1 MKNVQTPPKADPHIS
16 ADLCRSHARTLSRRH
31 KGFKQLIKSI
41 GPLKIKVPIWQSID
55 SAVLYSVV
63 GQMLSASA
71 SASILK
77 RLYSRCSTPK
87 KIIEW
92 AHRTRNV
99 QGALCGVSQRK
110 RRALSEWLIY
120 KKGNSKRWLKWTN
133 SHLDLYREDITG
145 IWGFGDWSADM
156 IGIFYLGRMDIWPK
170 SDTGLLRA
178 CREVINTGNQQTIM
192 RLVKDCETTAAL
204 YLWEYLDRKI
214 KLA

>member
-1 MKNVQTPPKADPHIS
+1 MENIQTPPKAKSRIS
-16 ADLCRSHARTLSRRH
+16 ADLYRSHARKLSRRH
-31 KGFKQLIKSI
+31 KGFKQLVKSI

-55 SAVLYSVV
+55 SAMLYSVI

-77 RLYSRCSTPK
+77 RLYSRYNTPK

-110 RRALSEWLIY
+110 RKALSEWLIY
-120 KKGNSKRWLKWTN
+120 KKGNKKRWLEWRD
-133 SHLDLYREDITG
+133 SYPDMYRQDITR
-145 IWGFGDWSADM
+145 IWGFGNWSADM

-170 SDTGLLRA
+170 SDAGLLRA
-178 CREVINTGNQQTIM
+178 CRQVINTDNQQVIM

-204 YLWEYLDRKI
+204 YLWEYLDNKI
-214 KLA
+214 KLT